1 MVHKKRPRSVRKA
14 RNAALALQEKNYTK
28 TPHTMVFSRPG
39 VGSLVK
45 QLSLDVREIFEPFTA
60 SRLRVTR
67 KNVLKDF
74 ITIAGPLNVTH
85 LLYFTHPH
93 SEKREQ
99 KRARQLAKVSSK
111 QSQNANQTAIEQNPN
126 VCEEVTNK
134 NLSSHGGV
142 YLHMIRVPHG
152 PSLTFRVDEYCLKRD
167 IQTLVRRVFDSRQY
181 SSPPLLVM
189 TGFGMGG
196 ASANTSAPLP
206 HLRLI
211 VDMFQNLLPP
221 LNVPK
226 LKLST
231 VKRVLLVSREVDT
244 ACIDTTNEKNSS
256 SNDTDIKQHAQQQQQ
271 QVNDVIYIRH
281 YHIRTENRCI
291 SRALRRL
298 GVGGAKMKRRRIEN
312 SDLKSGCGP
321 SGSGKSTGVPNL
333 AKYSS
338 MDDFLTKAGLLSDSA
353 LSDILSDMEEV
364 DLVPDVNL
372 PNSELFTNI
381 DALQSLS
388 EKSCKRNHR
397 STGPIH
403 GLKHLGAAKKA
414 TIRLVEIGPRI
425 TLNLLKIEEGVNTGT
440 VLYHRWQ
447 ARTLTELA
455 YQSERL
461 RQRELLRAQRRAEHA
476 ARRAAN
482 EAEREAHRAICLEG
496 MKRAGHLPIDN
507 EIITDDDNKT
517 KTVKFELDEMI
528 EKKPLKIH
536 EKIVI
541 QPKKSIVKKA
551 FKSNLIVKKKRK

>member
-1 MVHKKRPRSVRKA
+1 MGHKKRPKSVRNA
-14 RNAALALQEKNYTK
+14 RNAALALEEKRYTK
-28 TPHTMVFSRPG
+28 IPHTMIFSRPG

-67 KNVLKDF
+67 QNVLKDF

-85 LLYFTHPH
+85 LLYFTHPND
-93 SEKREQ
+93 EKREQ
-99 KRARQLAKVSSK
+99 KRARRLARASTKHLK
-111 QSQNANQTAIEQNPN
+111 DENHTTEQNTT
-126 VCEEVTNK
+126 VTQGVTNE
-134 NLSSHGGV
+134 SSSSYGGV

-152 PSLTFRVDEYCLKRD
+152 PSLTFRVAEYSLKRD

-196 ASANTSAPLP
+196 TSANTSAPLP
-206 HLRLI
+206 HLRLV

-244 ACIDTTNEKNSS
+244 AYSNTTTNDNSGCTGD
-256 SNDTDIKQHAQQQQQ
+256 DTKQNQPQ

-281 YHIRTENRCI
+281 FHIRTENRCI

-298 GVGGAKMKRRRIEN
+298 GVGGAKMKRRCVDN
-312 SDLKSGCGP
+312 SESKCGIGP
-321 SGSGKSTGVPNL
+321 SGSGKTTGVPNL

-338 MDDFLTKAGLLSDSA
+338 MDDFLTKTGLLSDSA

-364 DLVPDVNL
+364 DLVSDVQLASSGFAN
-372 PNSELFTNI
+372 TDTI
-381 DALQSLS
+381 QSR
-388 EKSCKRNHR
+388 KRKHGHGT
-397 STGPIH
+397 STIH
-403 GLKHLGAAKKA
+403 GLKHLGSAKKA
-414 TIRLVEIGPRI
+414 TIRLTEIGPRI
-425 TLNLLKIEEGVNTGT
+425 TLNLIKIEEGVNTGT

-447 ARTLTELA
+447 TRTITELA
-455 YQSERL
+455 HQSECL
-461 RQRELLRAQRRAEHA
+461 RQRELLRAKRRAEHE

-496 MKRAGHLPIDN
+496 MKRAGQLPTQD
-507 EIITDDDNKT
+507 EINTDEKPINT
-517 KTVKFELDEMI
+517 KIVKFELDEKT
-528 EKKPLKIH
+528 EKKHKKKLEVN
-536 EKIVI
+536 EKS
-541 QPKKSIVKKA
+541 KKAPVKKT
-551 FKSNLIVKKKRK
+551 FKSNLIVRKKKK